1 MGKGTGGGWRKVEL
15 CRGPDKKKESE
26 CMPTFPTKRSPADT
40 VTVPELSFKGAN
52 KEPGRATTCNL
63 LPCFK
68 SARGGG
74 GPEAMGHSHEN
85 PLIYRPFKP
94 R

>member
-1 MGKGTGGGWRKVEL
+1 
-15 CRGPDKKKESE
+15 
-26 CMPTFPTKRSPADT
+26 MPTFPTKRSPADT

-74 GPEAMGHSHEN
+74 GARGDG
-85 PLIYRPFKP
+85 PLTRKP
-94 R
+94 TDLQAFQTEMTG